1 MQGIAVLLG
10 LVAAACLY
18 LAAPNQVLIPPARL
32 PLAPRVLGWLGLALT
47 VASAWI
53 MSVAESWGVA
63 IAAALVTLTCSL
75 SLWPFLGTWAH
86 QRRGARHPRG
96 SRGASDHKNVA
107 DSDEDSA
114 GDSAD
119 DSAEDS
125 ADNSADNRADNSLT
139 PRSCT

>member
-32 PLAPRVLGWLGLALT
+32 PLAPRVLGWLGLLLT
-47 VASAWI
+47 VAAAWI

-86 QRRGARHPRG
+86 QRRAACRHRG
-96 SRGASDHKNVA
+96 INSGSGNAIDHHAA
-107 DSDEDSA
+107 DDGDEDRA
-114 GDSAD
+114 E

-125 ADNSADNRADNSLT
+125 ANNSLK
-139 PRSCT
+139 PRSST